1 MRTIGQILKENREAK
16 LYTLEDVEKSTKIRK
31 ELLEAL
37 ERNDF
42 NKLPPSTFVQGF
54 IKNYGKFLGLDDSKL
69 LAIFRR
75 DYEASKHPPVIMESL
90 QNPVGKGKKIIFT
103 PQKLLAISVFLIII
117 GFFAYLW
124 VEYRQFVGAPE
135 LLVNTP
141 SEGQTVE
148 IPAVEV
154 SGQTDPDAKVLVNNQ
169 EIGVDTEGK
178 FKEEIK
184 LNSSTNTVSII
195 STSKFGQAA
204 TVSRTVFVKK

>member
-54 IKNYGKFLGLDDSKL
+54 IKNYGKFLGLDDTKL

-103 PQKLLAISVFLIII
+103 PQKLLTISVFLIII

-169 EIGVDTEGK
+169 EVGVDTEGN

-204 TVSRTVFVKK
+204 KIDRTVFVKK